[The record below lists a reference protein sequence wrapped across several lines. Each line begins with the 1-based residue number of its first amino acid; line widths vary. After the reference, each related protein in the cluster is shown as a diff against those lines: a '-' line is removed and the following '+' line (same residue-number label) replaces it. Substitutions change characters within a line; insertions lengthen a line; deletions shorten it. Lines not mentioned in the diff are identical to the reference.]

1 VASKILVSKIAEP
14 YASALLGLAESN
26 NCRDE
31 ITYDISDLLTLI
43 SPGSELDDY
52 LGSPII
58 NNSKKKEL
66 LTNVME
72 SKLNSITLKFL
83 LFLIDRRR
91 ISYLK
96 AIGEKFLEL
105 VWAAEGIKFVSM
117 QTVIPLSYEQEEK
130 LVDKLKSVTNFK
142 EIYLIRKLNKDI
154 LGGMILQID
163 SQLIDMSL
171 KGRLKQISTLIGTSF
186 KF

>member
-1 VASKILVSKIAEP
+1 MASKILVSKIAEP

-72 SKLNSITLKFL
+72 TK
-83 LFLIDRRR
+83 
-91 ISYLK
+91 
-96 AIGEKFLEL
+96 
-105 VWAAEGIKFVSM
+105 
-117 QTVIPLSYEQEEK
+117 
-130 LVDKLKSVTNFK
+130 
-142 EIYLIRKLNKDI
+142 
-154 LGGMILQID
+154 
-163 SQLIDMSL
+163 
-171 KGRLKQISTLIGTSF
+171 
-186 KF
+186 

>member
-1 VASKILVSKIAEP
+1 
-14 YASALLGLAESN
+14 
-26 NCRDE
+26 
-31 ITYDISDLLTLI
+31 
-43 SPGSELDDY
+43 
-52 LGSPII
+52 
-58 NNSKKKEL
+58 
-66 LTNVME
+66 
-72 SKLNSITLKFL
+72 
-83 LFLIDRRR
+83 
-91 ISYLK
+91 
-96 AIGEKFLEL
+96 
-105 VWAAEGIKFVSM
+105 M